1 MSPPNQLTIVRILLT
16 PLFLAFLFI
25 DQPVY
30 NQLALLVFVV
40 ASLTDWYDGWVA
52 RKWGYI
58 SRWGKFLDPLADKIL
73 TSAAFVSFIY
83 LDLAPAWMIWVI
95 VVRDLLITILRSLA
109 EYKDRPVITSGPAKT
124 KTFSQFVLIYYIL
137 VLYTLRI
144 TPSVYEQYNGPID
157 FLLNHN
163 LLFALV
169 LVVTVFTTWTG
180 VIYLFDNRKT
190 LAELYASV
198 FRATQSE

>member
-1 MSPPNQLTIVRILLT
+1 MCFPNQLTIVRILLT
-16 PLFLAFLFI
+16 PVFLAFLFV
-25 DQPVY
+25 DRLEY
-30 NQLALLVFVV
+30 NQLALLIFIV

-83 LDLAPAWMIWVI
+83 LDLAPAWMVWVI
-95 VVRDLLITILRSLA
+95 VVRDLLITLLRSLA

-124 KTFSQFVLIYYIL
+124 KTFSQFVVLYYIL
-137 VLYTLRI
+137 ILYTLQI
-144 TPSVYEQYNGPID
+144 TPSIYQQYSGTID

-163 LLFALV
+163 LLYALMF
-169 LVVTVFTTWTG
+169 VVTIFTTWTG
-180 VIYLFDNRKT
+180 VTYLIDNRKT
-190 LAELYASV
+190 LVELYASV